1 MKISRHWLQTFCTG
15 PLPANA
21 ELAACLTNRGFE
33 VDLYEPAAIADG
45 LYAGRILEIA
55 PHPNADN
62 LNCCKVDVGDSK
74 PLDIVCGAPNVA
86 TEVVVVVAKP
96 GARIGNTILQ
106 KRDVRGVESNGM
118 LCSAK
123 ELGVGIDGDGILLL
137 DSEEIAVGELLNEY
151 LHLSDTIFDI
161 SITPNRGDCLS
172 HLGMVREVV
181 AVANLPP
188 PTIDNPHHADID
200 DTVAVRIDG
209 GASEACP
216 YYGCIVIRNVDARR
230 PSPWWLRT
238 LLERCGL
245 RSISAAV
252 DVTNYVMLALG
263 QPLHA
268 FDLDKI
274 ANSIRVRFA
283 DDDEKL
289 TLLDGT
295 KACCNTDT
303 LLVADEQ
310 QGLALGG
317 IMGGMS
323 SMVSDTTTNI
333 LLEGAFFSPQVVRG
347 RTRQYGI
354 NSEAAFRFERGVDR
368 HIAPQGL
375 ALGARL
381 IKQICGGQAGPL
393 QSSGAGSTLVS
404 NIVVSGAH
412 IRSLIGVPDIDT
424 TTAADYLSALSIPV
438 NVNGDILTVSPP
450 SWRFDLERDVDVV
463 EEVARSWG
471 YDKLPET
478 TSTGNSKMLPQP
490 PQPYTST
497 KMRRRLASLGF
508 SEAITY
514 AFVPLHW
521 EKLLG
526 QATPVQL
533 QNPISEDMSVMR
545 TTLLGGL
552 LDRALFNQRRQRERL
567 RLFEIGRCF
576 FSNENDDWTHQQPL
590 MLAGVVV
597 GNMQAPQ
604 WAEKARAAD
613 FFDIKGWLEFLLR
626 DCPGVRFEADRTHTT
641 LHPYQAVR
649 ITADINDTTVVIG
662 TAGVLH
668 PAITA
673 ELGFTEAPLVFEL
686 SLQALNNIRQLP
698 QAVAVSPLPLVRR
711 DLSVTAAA
719 NLTAAQLL
727 ECIHKEATKL
737 PIINISL
744 FDCYES
750 DNIKKCYG
758 VRLHMQGTNANL
770 TDNDINLALEKVV
783 NALEKTGFS
792 LRQEG

>member
-323 SMVSDTTTNI
+323 SMVS
-333 LLEGAFFSPQVVRG
+333 G
-347 RTRQYGI
+347 
-354 NSEAAFRFERGVDR
+354 
-368 HIAPQGL
+368 
-375 ALGARL
+375 
-381 IKQICGGQAGPL
+381 K
-393 QSSGAGSTLVS
+393 
-404 NIVVSGAH
+404 
-412 IRSLIGVPDIDT
+412 
-424 TTAADYLSALSIPV
+424 
-438 NVNGDILTVSPP
+438 
-450 SWRFDLERDVDVV
+450 
-463 EEVARSWG
+463 
-471 YDKLPET
+471 
-478 TSTGNSKMLPQP
+478 
-490 PQPYTST
+490 
-497 KMRRRLASLGF
+497 
-508 SEAITY
+508 
-514 AFVPLHW
+514 
-521 EKLLG
+521 
-526 QATPVQL
+526 
-533 QNPISEDMSVMR
+533 
-545 TTLLGGL
+545 
-552 LDRALFNQRRQRERL
+552 
-567 RLFEIGRCF
+567 
-576 FSNENDDWTHQQPL
+576 
-590 MLAGVVV
+590 
-597 GNMQAPQ
+597 
-604 WAEKARAAD
+604 
-613 FFDIKGWLEFLLR
+613 
-626 DCPGVRFEADRTHTT
+626 
-641 LHPYQAVR
+641 
-649 ITADINDTTVVIG
+649 
-662 TAGVLH
+662 
-668 PAITA
+668 
-673 ELGFTEAPLVFEL
+673 
-686 SLQALNNIRQLP
+686 
-698 QAVAVSPLPLVRR
+698 
-711 DLSVTAAA
+711 
-719 NLTAAQLL
+719 
-727 ECIHKEATKL
+727 
-737 PIINISL
+737 
-744 FDCYES
+744 
-750 DNIKKCYG
+750 
-758 VRLHMQGTNANL
+758 
-770 TDNDINLALEKVV
+770 
-783 NALEKTGFS
+783 
-792 LRQEG
+792 